1 MHYGRHTIYYIYPLD
16 QIFCLYSLNFLRPLL
31 TSLMY
36 TRVYTY
42 IYSIHKCILYDMH
55 IYILIIYTYT
65 YTHIH
70 TGLKR
75 DDVRRGQV
83 LAAPNT
89 VKTYKKF
96 KAEVYVLKQAEGG
109 RHTPFFNKY
118 RLVYTYYISMQYV
131 FGVCKVY
138 T

>member
-1 MHYGRHTIYYIYPLD
+1 
-16 QIFCLYSLNFLRPLL
+16 
-31 TSLMY
+31 
-36 TRVYTY
+36 
-42 IYSIHKCILYDMH
+42 MH
-55 IYILIIYTYT
+55 IYIFIIYTYT

-138 T
+138 TLVCCVYNARLYVQDCLVYT

>member
-1 MHYGRHTIYYIYPLD
+1 
-16 QIFCLYSLNFLRPLL
+16 
-31 TSLMY
+31 
-36 TRVYTY
+36 
-42 IYSIHKCILYDMH
+42 MH
-55 IYILIIYTYT
+55 IY
-65 YTHIH
+65 

-118 RLVYTYYISMQYV
+118 RLVYVYAVYILH
-131 FGVCKVY
+131 GI
-138 T
+138 